1 MIDWTDRHYRYFM
14 RLISKRTRLYT
25 EMITTGALLYGD
37 APRFLS
43 FHSVEHP
50 VALQLGGC
58 DPKALAQCAQLAE
71 EYGYAEVNL
80 NVGCPSDRVQAGK
93 FGACLMAEPNLV
105 ADCIAAMREACSLP
119 VTVKSRIG
127 IDKQD
132 NYEFLEKF
140 IDTVALAGCEQFI
153 IHARKAWLK
162 GLSPKQNRE
171 IPPLSYDTVYQ
182 IKRDFPGLVIIINGG
197 ITTLEQTTQQLEIV
211 DGVMLG
217 RAAYYNPYLF
227 ANVDQQF
234 FNETTEV
241 LTRENIVEQMLIYI
255 DAELTK
261 GTKMHAI
268 TRHMLHLY
276 NGEPGAK
283 NWRRTL
289 SYAALQSPAE
299 GIRVILDLI
308 QCHPR

>member
-1 MIDWTDRHYRYFM
+1 M

-37 APRFLS
+37 APRFLA
-43 FHSVEHP
+43 FHAAEQP

-58 DPKALAQCAQLAE
+58 DPNALAQCAKLAE

-105 ADCIAAMREACSLP
+105 ADCISAMREACALP

-153 IHARKAWLK
+153 IHARKAWLS

-171 IPPLSYDTVYQ
+171 IPPLSYATVYQ
-182 IKRDFPGLVIIINGG
+182 IKRDFPALTIIINGG
-197 ITTLEQTTQQLEIV
+197 ITTLEQATEQLNRV

-234 FNETTEV
+234 FNEATEI
-241 LTRENIVEQMLIYI
+241 LTRENIVEQMLFYI
-255 DAELTK
+255 DTELTK
-261 GTKMHAI
+261 GTKLHAI

-276 NGEPGAK
+276 NGLPGAK

-289 SYAALQSPAE
+289 SHAALQSPQE
-299 GIRVILDLI
+299 GIKILQRFF
-308 QCHPR
+308 QCSS